1 MCFLPNA
8 NQFNSIH
15 FCFIVLLAFVVN
27 TTILFTNPINSLI
40 PLLVVTYLLPES
52 YSLELRTHVLANA
65 TVLNLPSTH
74 NTTMYSTGHTVLL
87 LNVKLRK
94 RIF

>member
-1 MCFLPNA
+1 ML
-8 NQFNSIH
+8 
-15 FCFIVLLAFVVN
+15 VFVGN

-40 PLLVVTYLLPES
+40 PLLVVTNLHES
-52 YSLELRTHVLANA
+52 YSLKLRTHVLANA
-65 TVLNLPSTH
+65 TVFNLPSTH
-74 NTTMYSTGHTVLL
+74 NATMYSTGHTVLL